1 MLIDRG
7 KERGKTSIAKI
18 SREILRQ
25 IEKYRG
31 NQGKYRDKSRNIE
44 AIEENIEADREISR
58 LNYRGR

>member
-7 KERGKTSIAKI
+7 KERGKTSITKI
-18 SREILRQ
+18 SRKISRQ

-31 NQGKYRDKSRNIE
+31 NRGKYRVKSRNIE

-58 LNYRGR
+58 PNYRGR